1 VFLALS
7 DALPVLLFGLLGL
20 IVGSFLAAVSVRL
33 PLGEDV
39 VLGRSRC
46 RSCETPLKPW
56 HLVPVASWVAL
67 RGRCGFCAEPIGRRY
82 LLIELGAAT
91 VGVWAALNG
100 GGWVHVALTAV
111 LGWQLLLIAV
121 VDGEHQILPDA
132 LTWPLIAT
140 GLIGGLVEGEPL
152 ARLVGALAGFGVLW
166 LIGWAYERFRG
177 RRGLG
182 DGDPFLLAGAGA
194 WVGWMGVPSVLVW
207 ACAVGLSLVLARL
220 LARRP
225 VAMTD
230 RTPFGLYLAVGAWL
244 TWLTG
249 PLGT

>member
-1 VFLALS
+1 MFLAPT
-7 DALPVLLFGLLGL
+7 DALSVILLGLLGL

-33 PLGEDV
+33 PLGEGI

-56 HLVPVASWVAL
+56 HLVPVASWIAL

-82 LLIELGAAT
+82 LLIELAAAA

-100 GGWVHVALTAV
+100 GAWLHVALTAV
-111 LGWQLLLIAV
+111 LGWQLLLIAT

-132 LTWPLIAT
+132 LTWPLIVT
-140 GLIGGLVEGEPL
+140 GVLGGLAEGRVL
-152 ARLVGALAGFGVLW
+152 ARLGGAVAGFGVLW
-166 LIGWAYERFRG
+166 LIGWLYERLRK

-220 LARRP
+220 LARRL

-230 RTPFGLYLAVGAWL
+230 RMPFGLYLAAGIWL

-249 PLGT
+249 PLGN